1 MRIRTL
7 LTLVFCI
14 VVAVFVALNW
24 NELSRQTTL
33 NLGFLQTQGPLGL
46 VMLGL
51 LLLAILVFGAFALAV
66 QTSSLL
72 ETRAHV
78 KEMKS
83 QRDLADN
90 AETSRYTEL
99 RALIDRIE
107 NDSKSRATQSQQFM
121 QEQLQTLQKD
131 MRSAIESSGN
141 TLAAYMGELED
152 RMERSNPRPS
162 TSSPSTNHPSQLG

>member
-7 LTLVFCI
+7 LTLVFYI
-14 VVAVFVALNW
+14 LVAVFVALNW

-51 LLLAILVFGAFALAV
+51 LLLSILVFGAFALAV

-99 RALIDRIE
+99 RTLIGRIE
-107 NDSKSRATQSQQFM
+107 TDSQSRAAQSQQFM

-131 MRSAIESSGN
+131 ICAAIESSGN

-152 RMERSNPRPS
+152 RVERSSMRNPASPSSANNTPRP
-162 TSSPSTNHPSQLG
+162 G